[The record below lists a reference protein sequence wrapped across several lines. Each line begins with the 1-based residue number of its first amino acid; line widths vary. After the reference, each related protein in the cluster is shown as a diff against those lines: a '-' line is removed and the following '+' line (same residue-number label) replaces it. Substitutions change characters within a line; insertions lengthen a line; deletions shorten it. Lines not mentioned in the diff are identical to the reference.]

1 MITLKTFDAL
11 KDFLLRDK
19 ITPTIYPVRLINV
32 DTISLWIEVKNFLAT
47 QSTNIFLS
55 DFCEEDDTM
64 PNLRRLYSRLKKES
78 QSVYIVP
85 LSEFL
90 RLQPEIATYELN
102 KILDINSQGTKN
114 FRLYFLMYRFRSVI
128 QSLNIFDSRKKDN
141 VILLETEQADEYS
154 LTIIQKSMNLK
165 LAGDRAEGF
174 QKYLQY
180 WEGTPDA
187 PLNLYTDNAIYLQDE
202 NFLDDVKVI
211 ANAFDLLRHHYN
223 LPVDLKRNFGDN
235 AQWEQLALS
244 CNREGSLNKSFS

>member
-32 DTISLWIEVKNFLAT
+32 DTISLWIEVKNFLST

-114 FRLYFLMYRFRSVI
+114 FRLYFFNLSFPEFNS
-128 QSLNIFDSRKKDN
+128 N
-141 VILLETEQADEYS
+141 VEY
-154 LTIIQKSMNLK
+154 
-165 LAGDRAEGF
+165 F
-174 QKYLQY
+174 
-180 WEGTPDA
+180 
-187 PLNLYTDNAIYLQDE
+187 
-202 NFLDDVKVI
+202 
-211 ANAFDLLRHHYN
+211 
-223 LPVDLKRNFGDN
+223 
-235 AQWEQLALS
+235 
-244 CNREGSLNKSFS
+244 